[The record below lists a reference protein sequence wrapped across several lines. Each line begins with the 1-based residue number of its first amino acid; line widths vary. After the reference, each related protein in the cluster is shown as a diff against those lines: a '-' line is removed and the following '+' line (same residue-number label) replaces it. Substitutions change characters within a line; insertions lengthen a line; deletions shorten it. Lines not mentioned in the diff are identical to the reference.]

1 MVPRTRCTVA
11 YRKATLRHIG
21 ILIFSVSLFTSA
33 SAQFETRSSSPIV
46 YAPKSVAVGD
56 FNHDGKLDVATTA
69 YTYGQVAVLL
79 GRGDGTFQ
87 SAVYYDLMDSE
98 PYWIAAAD
106 FNGDGNLVLAVASQL
121 GNNISILLGN
131 GDGTFQPP
139 VQYPTTYFYLT
150 YVAVGDFNN
159 DGKLDLIIEDAPS
172 VSVMLGN
179 GDGTFQPPRDNIMF
193 SPEGNL
199 GLGDFNHDG
208 NLDVAV
214 PEPPG
219 SSGLGILLGN
229 GDGTFREGPQY
240 AVGSGGWVAVGD
252 FNGDHKLDLATFALG
267 PDPIQILLG
276 NGDGTFQF
284 GASYTAAFP
293 ASITTA
299 DVNGDGKLDLLF
311 LNTIFSNGTSQLT
324 VMLGNGD
331 GTFQPS
337 VSYGSFDNYSPDLAV
352 GDFNRDHQ
360 SDVVIADYF
369 GNAVDVLL
377 NTGVVSF
384 SPTTPISFTPQ
395 LLGSTSTPQS
405 VTLTNTGKTVLSITS
420 KQVSAPFKF
429 ASGTTCG
436 STVGPGAKCTL
447 SVIFHPTTLGLKSG
461 LLTLNDN
468 ASSKPQVIELS
479 GTGTTLTVVPSQL
492 NFGSQKVHTQSPPQ
506 NVTVTNTGSTA
517 VSITGIAMGGAYP
530 TDYVQTNTCGSQLDA
545 GATCTISIS
554 FAPGFKGTITALAV
568 INGPGG
574 ALWQQVPVTGKGD

>member
-1 MVPRTRCTVA
+1 VA

-106 FNGDGNLVLAVASQL
+106 FNGDGNLDLAVASQL

-229 GDGTFREGPQY
+229 GDGTFREGAQY
-240 AVGSGGWVAVGD
+240 AVGSGSWVAVGD

-267 PDPIQILLG
+267 PDPIQIFLG

-284 GASYTAAFP
+284 GASYTASFP
-293 ASITTA
+293 VSITTA
-299 DVNGDGKLDLLF
+299 DLNGDGKLDLLF
-311 LNTIFSNGTSQLT
+311 LTTIYPSASCQLT

-331 GTFQPS
+331 GTFQPP
-337 VSYGSFDNYSPDLAV
+337 VSYGSFDDFSPDLAV
-352 GDFNRDHQ
+352 GDFNRDRQ
-360 SDVVIADYF
+360 PDVVVADWQ

-384 SPTTPISFTPQ
+384 SPTTPLSFIPQ
-395 LLGSTSTPQS
+395 LLGTSSAPQS
-405 VTLTNTGKTVLSITS
+405 VTLRNTGTTALSISSIST
-420 KQVSAPFKF
+420 KPPFHL
-429 ASGTTCG
+429 STTCQ
-436 STVGPGAKCTL
+436 SSVPPGGDCTL
-447 SVIFHPTTLGLKSG
+447 SVTFEPSVIGFKSG
-461 LLTLNDN
+461 VVSLNDS
-468 ASSKPQVIELS
+468 ASSKPQAIELNGI
-479 GTGTTLTVVPSQL
+479 GTVISYSPTKLS
-492 NFGSQKVHTQSPPQ
+492 FGSLKVGTKSAPQ
-506 NVTVTNTGSTA
+506 VVTVTNTGSTT
-517 VSITGIAMGGAYP
+517 VTVTKIKIADVIP
-530 TDYVQTNTCGSQLDA
+530 PDYFQTNNCGSQIA
-545 GATCTISIS
+545 PGASCTINVT
-554 FAPGFKGTITALAV
+554 FKPTRTGPRTATLE
-568 INGPGG
+568 IFDSGG
-574 ALWQQVPVTGKGD
+574 ASPQQISLTGTGT